1 MKYDLSSLLRSML
14 PQIISVAIGSLIAIA
29 LVQARVTSLSE
40 QVAAFNTII
49 IPREVI
55 EAKLDAIQSDITEL
69 KQDVKDFRFETRE
82 ENK

>member
-1 MKYDLSSLLRSML
+1 ML